1 MLTFEEKQ
9 QITALVRRQVV
20 PAVGCTEPGCVA
32 LAVSRATE
40 LLGCTPEKIEARLSA
55 NILKNAMGV
64 GIPGTGMTG
73 LPVAIALGALI
84 GRSEYKLQVLKDC
97 TPEAVAQA
105 RQYIDEGRVC
115 VSLKDDAPDKLY
127 VEVTCTA
134 GGHTATAVIA
144 CEHTRFV
151 RLEKDGEPL
160 TEAISS
166 GAGDTSALGTDAPEL
181 TLHKVW
187 EYATTMPIDEIS
199 FRGAAAQRAGGFG
212 FLERQLRPLPRQGSF
227 ASAGARHYGRQHFLA
242 HPFEHLR
249 RLRCA
254 NGGRKYSRDGKFG
267 FG

>member
-1 MLTFEEKQ
+1 MKTNDQKMLTIEEKQ

-160 TEAISS
+160 EAAAASE
-166 GAGDTSALGTDAPEL
+166 GGGTSAPGGADA
-181 TLHKVW
+181 
-187 EYATTMPIDEIS
+187 A
-199 FRGAAAQRAGGFG
+199 
-212 FLERQLRPLPRQGSF
+212 
-227 ASAGARHYGRQHFLA
+227 
-242 HPFEHLR
+242 
-249 RLRCA
+249 
-254 NGGRKYSRDGKFG
+254 
-267 FG
+267 